1 MTNISATMVKELRE
15 MTGAG
20 MMDCKKALADTV
32 GDMEA
37 AVDLLRKKGLA
48 KAAKKAGRTAAE
60 GLIGAATKAGA
71 GALVEVNSETDFV
84 ARNPEFQGLV
94 KSVTELALGG
104 KGDLDALLAAKMANG
119 DSVADTLSNL
129 VAKIGENMT
138 VRRLAV
144 LSAAPGVVSA
154 YVHNKVT
161 PDSDLGRI
169 GVLVALQSEGD
180 TEKLGELAKQLAMHI
195 AATDPLS
202 LDVESLD
209 PDIVARERAI
219 LVDQARESGRPE
231 NVIEKMIEG
240 RMRKFYEERVLLFQK
255 FVMDQDLSIMK
266 VLENAG
272 KDLGTPVTLAGY
284 VRLAVGEGIEK
295 EETDFAAEV
304 ASVAGG

>member
-1 MTNISATMVKELRE
+1 MVKELRE

-32 GDMEA
+32 GDIEA

-60 GLIGAATKAGA
+60 GLIGAATKEGT

-84 ARNPEFQGLV
+84 ARNPEFQGFV
-94 KSVTELALGG
+94 KSVTELALDSE
-104 KGDLDALLAAKMANG
+104 GDLDALLAAKMASG

-144 LSAAPGVVSA
+144 LSVAPGVVSA
-154 YVHNKVT
+154 YVHNAAA
-161 PDSDLGRI
+161 PNMGRI

-180 TEKLGELAKQLAMHI
+180 VEKLGELAKQLAMHV

-209 PDIVARERAI
+209 PEVVARERAI
-219 LVDQARESGRPE
+219 LADQARESGKPE